1 MITISLCMIVKN
13 EEDVLARCL
22 NSVGGLADE
31 IIVIDTG
38 STDATK
44 EIALKYT
51 NLVYDFTWIDD
62 FSAAR
67 NYSFS
72 KGTMQYLMWLD
83 ADDVLLE
90 SDKNMLLALKETLP
104 EDTDVVMMRY
114 NTALDESGKP
124 LFSFYR
130 ERLLR
135 REAGF
140 KWKGAV
146 HEAIETFGKKYYSEA
161 AVTHA
166 KLKQS
171 EPGRNLRIYEK
182 LISQG
187 AVLTGRDLFYYSRE
201 LYYDGRDEDA
211 EKAFIEYLEQKGGF
225 IENKIEACRFLAFCR
240 YRLKKDSEALQAL
253 LKSLKYDRP
262 RAELCCDIGK
272 HYLDRNSP
280 ENALPWFELALNIKR
295 NDASGAFVLP
305 DCYDYIPLIQLC
317 VCYDRLGNIA
327 AAEECNRMAGLLKPF
342 SPAYQH
348 NKRYFEN
355 KKSKQQ

>member
-1 MITISLCMIVKN
+1 MIVKN

-22 NSVGGLADE
+22 DSVGGLADE

-130 ERLLR
+130 ER
-135 REAGF
+135 
-140 KWKGAV
+140 
-146 HEAIETFGKKYYSEA
+146 
-161 AVTHA
+161 
-166 KLKQS
+166 
-171 EPGRNLRIYEK
+171 
-182 LISQG
+182 
-187 AVLTGRDLFYYSRE
+187 
-201 LYYDGRDEDA
+201 
-211 EKAFIEYLEQKGGF
+211 
-225 IENKIEACRFLAFCR
+225 
-240 YRLKKDSEALQAL
+240 RL
-253 LKSLKYDRP
+253 
-262 RAELCCDIGK
+262 
-272 HYLDRNSP
+272 
-280 ENALPWFELALNIKR
+280 
-295 NDASGAFVLP
+295 
-305 DCYDYIPLIQLC
+305 
-317 VCYDRLGNIA
+317 
-327 AAEECNRMAGLLKPF
+327 
-342 SPAYQH
+342 
-348 NKRYFEN
+348 
-355 KKSKQQ
+355 

>member
-22 NSVGGLADE
+22 DSVKGLVDE
-31 IIVIDTG
+31 IVIVDTG
-38 STDATK
+38 SSDSTR

-51 NLVYDFTWIDD
+51 DKVYDFPWIDD

-67 NYSFS
+67 NFSFS
-72 KGTMQYLMWLD
+72 KGSMQYLMWLD
-83 ADDVLLE
+83 ADDILLE
-90 SDKNMLLALKETLP
+90 KDKNMLLALKETLP
-104 EDTDVVMMRY
+104 ENTDVVMMRY
-114 NTALDESGKP
+114 NTSLDESGKP

-135 REAGF
+135 RETGF
-140 KWKGAV
+140 VWKGAV

-166 KLKQS
+166 KLRPS

-182 LISQG
+182 LITQG
-187 AVLTGRDLFYYSRE
+187 AVLTGRDLFYYARE
-201 LYYDGRDEDA
+201 LYYNERDEEA
-211 EKAFIEYLEQKGGF
+211 QKAFMDFLEQKGGY

-240 YRLKKDSEALQAL
+240 YRLKKDSEALEAL
-253 LKSLKYDRP
+253 LGSLKYDRP

-272 HYLDRNSP
+272 HYLDRNAP
-280 ENALPWFELALNIKR
+280 ANALPWFELALTIKR
-295 NDASGAFVLP
+295 NDASGAFILP
-305 DCYDYIPLIQLC
+305 DCYDYIPFMQLC
-317 VCYDRLGNIA
+317 VCYDKLGNTA
-327 AAEECNRMAGLLKPF
+327 AAEECNRRAGLLKPN

-348 NKRYFEN
+348 NKRYFDSKRS
-355 KKSKQQ
+355 KKQ